1 MPETEKSAVKTIDR
15 LVEILDY
22 FTLEQR
28 SLSLAELS
36 SHLNLPKSTLH
47 RFLMGLESHGVLRR
61 EENDKK
67 WRLGYHL
74 IVWGSRATESTTL
87 REIARPF
94 MCDLVAVTG
103 ETAILTVY
111 HDHMVVIIDM
121 CETAHSVRLKTEIG
135 TQRAPHAGASS
146 KVLLAYLPEEEVMAI
161 IKEKGL
167 PKLCTNTI
175 TDLHT
180 LKEELERIRLRG
192 YADSLEETDP
202 GAWGVATPI
211 FDWRGHVVGA
221 VGLAGP
227 TQRYSKDKLDQ
238 FVELCRK
245 QANGISE
252 LLSVGIHPTSNKSI
266 A

>member
-1 MPETEKSAVKTIDR
+1 MPEMDNTAVKTVDR

-22 FTLEQR
+22 FALEQR

-36 SHLNLPKSTLH
+36 AHLNLPKSTLH
-47 RFLMGLESHGVLRR
+47 RFLMSLETHGVLRR
-61 EENDKK
+61 EENDRK

-74 IVWGSRATESTTL
+74 IVWGSHAAESTTL

-94 MCDLVAVTG
+94 MCELVAVSG

-111 HDHMVVIIDM
+111 HDYKVIVFDM
-121 CETAHSVRLKTEIG
+121 CETSYSVRLKMEIG

-161 IKEKGL
+161 VKEKGL

-175 TDLHT
+175 TDFHVLM
-180 LKEELERIRLRG
+180 EELERIRSRG
-192 YADSLEETDP
+192 YAVSLEETDV

-211 FDWRGHVVGA
+211 FDRRGRVVGA
-221 VGLAGP
+221 IGLAGP
-227 TQRYSKDKLDQ
+227 TQRYSQEKLDQ

-245 QANGISE
+245 QAGGISE
-252 LLSVGIHPTSNKSI
+252 LLSLGIHPTRSKNT